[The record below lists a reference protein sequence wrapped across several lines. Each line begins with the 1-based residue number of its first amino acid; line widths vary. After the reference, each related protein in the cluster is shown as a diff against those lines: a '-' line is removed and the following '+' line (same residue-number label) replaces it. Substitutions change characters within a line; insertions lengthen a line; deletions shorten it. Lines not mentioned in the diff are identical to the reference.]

1 MAKKMAKQEATPL
14 ALLLRRAQSWQEEG
28 KSFQAIAGYFR
39 LMEYHSGTEPAQR
52 AREQLLDLAQRLEAE
67 GKVHQAT
74 HLYER
79 VAELD

>member
-1 MAKKMAKQEATPL
+1 MAKQEPTPL

-28 KSFQAIAGYFR
+28 KFFQAIATYFR
-39 LMEYHSGTEPAQR
+39 LMEYHAGTEPAQR

-79 VAELD
+79 VAELG